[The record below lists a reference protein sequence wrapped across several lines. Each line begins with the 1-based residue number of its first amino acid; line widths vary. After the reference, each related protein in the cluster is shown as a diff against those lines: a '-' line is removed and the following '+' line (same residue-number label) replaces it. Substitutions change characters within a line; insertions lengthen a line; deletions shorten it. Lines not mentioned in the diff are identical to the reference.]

1 MSDTIQLTPFDPQAS
16 RLPGELT
23 LDPSALVLGVG
34 AQSFALN
41 VPFLPDRT
49 LGGDEVRLMGAE
61 GPYHGLLQAGGGGQ
75 PLDHRLWVLPGC
87 APVGVSF
94 LPVGVDRVV
103 DIELAEP
110 ARLIALRVRSNGGT
124 GVLSMRLLNA
134 AGDQVL
140 THDFDVNGSM
150 TLEPG
155 FDVLLEPGRYQIETS
170 PTALMYLEQID
181 TLLPGTGAR
190 QSHLVALRFL

>member
-1 MSDTIQLTPFDPQAS
+1 MADTIQLTPFSVQAA

-34 AQSFALN
+34 AQAFALN

-49 LGGDEVRLMGAE
+49 LGGDEVRLMGVD

-75 PLDHRLWVLPGC
+75 PLDRRVWVLPGC
-87 APVGVSF
+87 APIGVSF

-110 ARLIALRVRSNGGT
+110 ARLIGLRVRSNGGT
-124 GVLSMRLLNA
+124 GVLSMRLLNE
-134 AGDQVL
+134 AGDPVL
-140 THDFDVNGSM
+140 THDFNINGTM

-155 FDVLLEPGRYQIETS
+155 FDLPLTPGRYQIETS
-170 PTALMYLEQID
+170 PTALIYLEQID
-181 TLLPGTGAR
+181 TLLPVSGAL
-190 QSHLVALRFL
+190 QSHIVALRFL